1 MGIPFDFLS
10 INVVEDVLPIVWYSL
25 NLPVDRFMVYVPAEV
40 CDAIFVLKS
49 KMMFPFR
56 TSIPFA
62 FACIPANR
70 AQHARSIIPGSLFL
84 FIFCNCSDYIFSFIL
99 TLASSP
105 AIITMMREYTSDLV
119 VRGYRCIAHVD
130 STIPVIAVW
139 NTTDKVLHN
148 R

>member
-1 MGIPFDFLS
+1 MTFLS
-10 INVVEDVLPIVWYSL
+10 VNVVEDVLPIVWYSL
-25 NLPVDRFMVYVPAEV
+25 NLPVDRFMVYVPVEV

-49 KMMFPFR
+49 RMMFPFR

-105 AIITMMREYTSDLV
+105 AIITMMRESIFAKTLP
-119 VRGYRCIAHVD
+119 GKQIND
-130 STIPVIAVW
+130 STYGIGPA
-139 NTTDKVLHN
+139 DQS
-148 R
+148 